1 MMKLAGRGAYWAQQ
15 GARLEWHEIAG
26 YRVSFDARL
35 EASRF
40 IIVQDE
46 RPAWWRRVLAR
57 WIGAPYGPR
66 ETVPVIVGRGLIEG
80 HHGPYVLWDEAPAD
94 TEVATTVAT
103 VMLARWSEMQA
114 RLLEQEKGRRPA

>member
-1 MMKLAGRGAYWAQQ
+1 MSV
-15 GARLEWHEIAG
+15 EWHDIAG

-46 RPAWWRRVLAR
+46 RPAWWRRLLAR
-57 WIGAPYGPR
+57 AAGAPYGPR

-80 HHGPYVLWDEAPAD
+80 DGPYVLWDEAPAD

-103 VMLARWSEMQA
+103 VMLAKWSEMRA
-114 RLLEQEKGRRPA
+114 RLLEEEQKGRRPA